1 MRSGSLLIRGGRII
15 DPGFGVDMVGDLLI
29 VGGVVAWV
37 GEGGDAFHAPGGDV
51 LIAAGMIVTPGF
63 VDLHCHLREP
73 GFEDKETVASGTE
86 AAARGGF
93 TSVCCMPNT
102 CPPIDTPAMVEF
114 VRGKADRDGRV
125 RVFPIGCIT
134 KGQQGEELTDMD
146 GLAEAGVVAFSDDG
160 KAVPI
165 SPLMKKALECGGRL
179 DLPIIDHCEDTLLTA
194 GGVMNDGSLATR
206 LGLRGVPAAAEESI
220 VERDIE
226 LARVTG
232 ARIHIA
238 HVSTAGSV
246 DLIRSARQDH
256 VDVTAEA
263 TPHHLVLTEER
274 VDGYDTKAKVN
285 PPLRTRGD
293 AEAVIRGLREGV
305 IQAVATDHAPHTAE
319 DKTGDF
325 KSAAFGISGLETALG
340 VLLSLVHQGKL
351 DLTTLV
357 ERLTA
362 GPVRVLQSRS
372 RSCAASVAADVPVGL
387 GTLRIGAPGDVT
399 VFDPTVEWRVD
410 PALFASKGKNN
421 PWAECLLEGK
431 VMATAVGGELVYKD
445 ESVSIETGRR

>member
-1 MRSGSLLIRGGRII
+1 M
-15 DPGFGVDMVGDLLI
+15 
-29 VGGVVAWV
+29 
-37 GEGGDAFHAPGGDV
+37 
-51 LIAAGMIVTPGF
+51 
-63 VDLHCHLREP
+63 
-73 GFEDKETVASGTE
+73 
-86 AAARGGF
+86 
-93 TSVCCMPNT
+93 
-102 CPPIDTPAMVEF
+102 
-114 VRGKADRDGRV
+114 
-125 RVFPIGCIT
+125 
-134 KGQQGEELTDMD
+134 
-146 GLAEAGVVAFSDDG
+146 
-160 KAVPI
+160 
-165 SPLMKKALECGGRL
+165 
-179 DLPIIDHCEDTLLTA
+179 
-194 GGVMNDGSLATR
+194 
-206 LGLRGVPAAAEESI
+206 
-220 VERDIE
+220 
-226 LARVTG
+226 
-232 ARIHIA
+232 
-238 HVSTAGSV
+238 
-246 DLIRSARQDH
+246 
-256 VDVTAEA
+256 
-263 TPHHLVLTEER
+263 
-274 VDGYDTKAKVN
+274 N

-372 RSCAASVAADVPVGL
+372 RSCVASVAADVPVGL

-421 PWAECLLEGK
+421 PWAECLLQGK